1 MTRKLKTF
9 IQFILMIVFLSFG
22 FFLLII
28 SSAKYNNNGGIY
40 TCDRNGSFITGKM
53 ITINAHEG
61 VTIEE
66 MQKSFDDCLFW
77 YSIEKEM
84 ENE

>member
-1 MTRKLKTF
+1 MNTKLKTAMQM
-9 IQFILMIVFLSFG
+9 IAIILAGGFG

-28 SSAKYNNNGGIY
+28 SSAKYSINNGIY
-40 TCDRNGSFITGKM
+40 TCDRNGSFIAGEM

-66 MQKSFDDCLFW
+66 MQESFDECLFW

-84 ENE
+84 EDE